1 MLNKYV
7 KTCLVMMPLLGLSA
21 CTNLGPDFQT
31 LAPKSL
37 PKAWSDS
44 ALVDHEAEIEQT
56 AQDSAMWW
64 KQFNDPTLNILVE
77 RANKQNLDI
86 EAAGL
91 RILQARMILG
101 ISDSLNYPQVQVAS
115 GSLAKVYRNDNSF
128 NNLALSFDAG
138 WEMDIWGKYA
148 RGVEASEAALYASI
162 ASYNDIAVTITSEV
176 ARNYINF
183 RTFQE
188 RVLLS
193 RRNIHIQERVVHIT
207 QVQYDSGN
215 VTELDVQQAKSQL
228 YSTQAALPSLKIGM
242 MQARNALA
250 VLLGVMPNEIVPML
264 ESEQLKAKVDAYS
277 IEYGKSETKRSMT
290 DESSV
295 SIVPTP
301 PMLDARIDA
310 SLVMRRPDLQVAEL
324 LAHGQSA
331 KIGLA
336 EAALYPSFTLF
347 GSIGVNSM
355 RPSGHS
361 FSLSDSLT
369 LTAGPS
375 FSWNIFQYGRI
386 KNNVRLEDARLQEA
400 LIGYNKK
407 VLLAVQEVSGAL
419 ESYSLYREQKA
430 LRMSSVNASVRAFNI
445 SMTQYENGQIG
456 FERLLNSVEKMT
468 RSEDSYA
475 QIKGY
480 VANQVV
486 ALYKSLGGGWQINN
500 GKALISDETR
510 EVMRQRTDWGDVLD
524 EPQFL
529 PASGNNST
537 ASKAEAIS
545 SQVANQDSPAASK
558 VEAVSSQ
565 VANQDSSTVTKV
577 EAVSS
582 QVANQGEQ
590 E

>member
-1 MLNKYV
+1 MLNKYI
-7 KTCLVMMPLLGLSA
+7 KTSLVMMPLLGLSA
-21 CTNLGPDFQT
+21 CTTLGPDFQT
-31 LAPKSL
+31 LEAKNL
-37 PKAWSDS
+37 PDS
-44 ALVDHEAEIEQT
+44 WKNSASAFDSENDSESELEQT
-56 AQDSAMWW
+56 MQASAQWW
-64 KQFNDPTLNILVE
+64 KQFNDPTLNLLVE
-77 RANKQNLDI
+77 RANTQNLDI

-101 ISDSLNYPQVQVAS
+101 ISDSLGYPQVQVAS
-115 GSLAKVYRNDNSF
+115 GSLAKVYRNESSF
-128 NNLALSFDAG
+128 NSAALSFDAG

-193 RRNIHIQERVVHIT
+193 RRNIQIQQRVVHIT

-228 YSTQAALPSLKIGM
+228 YTTKAALPSLKLGM
-242 MQARNALA
+242 MQARNSLA
-250 VLLGVMPNEIVPML
+250 VLLGVMPGEIVPML
-264 ESEQLKAKVDAYS
+264 ESEQLKAKVDAYN
-277 IEYGKSETKRSMT
+277 IEYGRADTKRTMT
-290 DESSV
+290 DDNTE

-301 PMLDARIDA
+301 PMLDASIDA

-324 LAHGQSA
+324 LAHAQSA
-331 KIGLA
+331 KIGSA
-336 EAALYPSFTLF
+336 EAALYPSFSLF
-347 GSIGVNSM
+347 GSIGSNSNT
-355 RPSGHS
+355 PSGSS
-361 FSLSDSLT
+361 FSFSDSLT
-369 LTAGPS
+369 LSAGPS

-400 LIGYNKK
+400 LTNYNKK

-475 QIKGY
+475 QIKGN

-500 GKALISDETR
+500 GKAFISDSNR
-510 EVMRQRTDWGDVLD
+510 ELMRQRTDWGDVLD
-524 EPQFL
+524 EPQLL
-529 PASGNNST
+529 PVLGNKPRVADIEQT
-537 ASKAEAIS
+537 S
-545 SQVANQDSPAASK
+545 SQLSIKGGD
-558 VEAVSSQ
+558 E
-565 VANQDSSTVTKV
+565 
-577 EAVSS
+577 
-582 QVANQGEQ
+582 
-590 E
+590 

>member
-21 CTNLGPDFQT
+21 CTTLGPDFQT
-31 LAPKSL
+31 LEAKKL
-37 PKAWSDS
+37 PESWKNSASGSDS
-44 ALVDHEAEIEQT
+44 ESEVEQT
-56 AQDSAMWW
+56 VQSSAQWW
-64 KQFNDPTLNILVE
+64 KQFNDPILNLLVE
-77 RANKQNLDI
+77 RANIQNLDI

-101 ISDSLNYPQVQVAS
+101 ISDSLNYPQVQVVS
-115 GSLAKVYRNDNSF
+115 GSLAKAYRNESSLNSA
-128 NNLALSFDAG
+128 ALSFDAG

-148 RGVEASEAALYASI
+148 RGVEATEAALYASI

-193 RRNIHIQERVVHIT
+193 KRNIQIQQRVVHIT

-228 YSTQAALPSLKIGM
+228 YTTKAALPSLKLGM

-250 VLLGVMPNEIVPML
+250 VLLGVMPAEIVSML
-264 ESEQLKAKVDAYS
+264 ESEQLKAKVDAYN
-277 IEYGKSETKRSMT
+277 IEYGRADTKRTMT
-290 DESSV
+290 DENTE

-301 PMLDARIDA
+301 PMLDASIDA

-324 LAHGQSA
+324 LAHAQSA
-331 KIGLA
+331 KIGSA
-336 EAALYPSFTLF
+336 EAALYPSFSLF
-347 GSIGVNSM
+347 GSIGINSNT
-355 RPSGHS
+355 PSGSS
-361 FSLSDSLT
+361 FSDSLT
-369 LTAGPS
+369 LSAGPS

-400 LIGYNKK
+400 LTNYNKK
-407 VLLAVQEVSGAL
+407 VLLAVQEVSGAM
-419 ESYSLYREQKA
+419 ESYSLYQEQKA

-475 QIKGY
+475 QIKGN

-500 GKALISDETR
+500 GKAFISDETR
-510 EVMRQRTDWGDVLD
+510 ELMRQRTDWGDVLD
-524 EPQFL
+524 EPQLL
-529 PASGNNST
+529 PVLGNKPKVVDVES
-537 ASKAEAIS
+537 AK
-545 SQVANQDSPAASK
+545 SPSL
-558 VEAVSSQ
+558 VEG
-565 VANQDSSTVTKV
+565 
-577 EAVSS
+577 
-582 QVANQGEQ
+582 GE